1 LDAVEDVQSANS
13 AWRRDREK
21 VQLLKNSMDAYQR
34 ALDLSMQTYE
44 AGVTTLLDLLVTDR
58 SLASAR
64 LSFADALRT
73 LSVDWATLQI
83 ALGAG
88 ADAGADEK

>member
-1 LDAVEDVQSANS
+1 MPI
-13 AWRRDREK
+13 K
-21 VQLLKNSMDAYQR
+21 R
-34 ALDLSMQTYE
+34 ALDLSMQTYK

-64 LSFADALRT
+64 LSFADALT
-73 LSVDWATLQI
+73 QPLDWATLQI